1 MACFYPKTQ
10 AEVPFLTELQ
20 FCSKVL
26 VNCDYSPPLST
37 IAPTKGSV
45 FDITSINNVFG
56 VKALKS
62 ISDQKLRS
70 DSEAFIERH
79 CYWTSEIK
87 FVEVS

>member
-45 FDITSINNVFG
+45 FDITSINNIFG
-56 VKALKS
+56 LKALRA
-62 ISDQKLRS
+62 ISDLQLGS
-70 DSEAFIERH
+70 HSQAFIEMH
-79 CYWTSEIK
+79 Y
-87 FVEVS
+87 